1 MMKVCFRGEDARVG
15 LLRLMVC
22 MMLGVW
28 LFLGICV
35 FFLFFV
41 LC

>member
-1 MMKVCFRGEDARVG
+1 MMKVYFQGEDPRVG
-15 LLRLMVC
+15 LIRLRVC

-41 LC
+41 FR